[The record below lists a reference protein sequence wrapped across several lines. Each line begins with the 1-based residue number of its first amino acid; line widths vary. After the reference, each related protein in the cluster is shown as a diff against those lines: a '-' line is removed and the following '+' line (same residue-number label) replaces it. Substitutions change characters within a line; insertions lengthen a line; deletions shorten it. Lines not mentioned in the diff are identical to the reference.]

1 MAMKE
6 PIGTIQR
13 RGLLLTFLCF
23 GLFMVY
29 LDTTIV
35 NVALPDIQIKLNAD
49 MSVLQWIIDAYALT
63 FSCLLLSAGT
73 IGDAIGRK
81 KVFITGLLGFSLTS
95 IVCAVSPSIEMLLVG
110 RILQGVFGSFMIP
123 VSLAIIRGIY
133 EEPVSRAKAIGIWAG
148 IGGIAFAAGPVVGGW
163 LVEYYGWQSIFWINV
178 PIGIVIALVLVRIL
192 HENRSVAS
200 RKFDIIGQTLFIL
213 AIGAL
218 SYALIEGNSLG
229 WDSGTIITTFIVAAI
244 ALLLFVFQEYRYEK
258 PLLPL
263 SLFRNRI
270 FTIAC
275 SVNFLGLFGLY
286 GAIFLLTLYLQN
298 INHFSPIETGIRFLA
313 LTAAIMVASFFGS
326 VLAAKVSPRLLIVIG
341 LLMAGGGLLAL
352 IMLDVGSS
360 YGTYWWALVLL
371 GIGVSLVGSSA
382 TVALMTTVPP
392 EIAGTT
398 SGVSNTFRQVGA
410 VFGVALS
417 GALVSQYIHTA
428 LPSQLATMQL
438 PDEIKE
444 QISIAFSR
452 GDMSLSQ
459 VDPVPEDV
467 RQLIQSAGARVFVDG
482 IHLAFLVSGT
492 GTLLA
497 GICALLFMGR
507 IYHKSNNKASM
518 ESIQKIGSSSFEKS

>member
-1 MAMKE
+1 MSMKE
-6 PIGTIQR
+6 PIDTKQR
-13 RGLLLTFLCF
+13 RSLLLTTLCF

-49 MSVLQWIIDAYALT
+49 ISRLQWIIDAYALT

-95 IVCAVSPSIEMLLVG
+95 IVCAVSLSIEMLLVG

-123 VSLAIIRGIY
+123 VSLAIIREIY

-148 IGGIAFAAGPVVGGW
+148 VGGIAFAAGPVVGGW

-178 PIGIVIALVLVRIL
+178 PIGIVIALVLFRIL
-192 HENRSVAS
+192 HENRNITS
-200 RKFDIIGQTLFIL
+200 RKFDFIGQTFFIL
-213 AIGAL
+213 GIGAL

-229 WDSGTIITTFIVAAI
+229 WDSGAIITTFIVAAI

-263 SLFRNRI
+263 GLFRNRI

-286 GAIFLLTLYLQN
+286 GAIFLLTLLLQN
-298 INHFSPIETGIRFLA
+298 INNFSPIETGIRFLA
-313 LTAAIMVASFFGS
+313 LTAAVMVASFFGS
-326 VLAAKVSPRLLIVIG
+326 VLAAKVGPRPLIVIG
-341 LLMAGGGLLAL
+341 SVMAGGGLLAL
-352 IMLDVGSS
+352 TMVDVGS
-360 YGTYWWALVLL
+360 GNDTYWWALVLL

-382 TVALMTTVPP
+382 TVALMTAFPP
-392 EIAGTT
+392 EIAGTV

-417 GALVSQYIHTA
+417 GALVSQYIHTN
-428 LPSQLATMQL
+428 LPSKLTAIQL
-438 PDEIKE
+438 PHEIKE
-444 QISIAFSR
+444 RISIAFSR

-459 VDPVPEDV
+459 VGPLPEDV
-467 RQLIQSAGARVFVDG
+467 RQLILSEGAQVFVEG
-482 IHLAFLVSGT
+482 MHVAFLVSGI
-492 GTLLA
+492 GTLFA

-507 IYHKSNNKASM
+507 VYQKSNNKASTG
-518 ESIQKIGSSSFEKS
+518 SIR